1 MSRERTLLERLAR
14 PDAARDRTARED
26 RGEIL
31 RSVLSNLQRILNT
44 RLGHAPA
51 QPDLGMPAP
60 SEIVR
65 TGPEAADWIADTLK
79 SCIEKYEPR
88 LADVQVTPA
97 EREDPGLTLHFR
109 VSARLTAS
117 QEPLPVRFDTTV
129 DPAGRIRVK
138 D

>member
-14 PDAARDRTARED
+14 PDVARDRTARED
-26 RGEIL
+26 PAETI
-31 RSVLSNLQRILNT
+31 RSVLANLQRILNS

-60 SEIVR
+60 SEILQ
-65 TGPEAADWIADTLK
+65 TGPEAAGWIADTLK

-88 LADVQVTPA
+88 LADVRVTPV
-97 EREDPGLTLHFR
+97 EGEEPGLSLHFQ
-109 VSARLTAS
+109 VNARLATARD
-117 QEPLPVRFDTTV
+117 PLPVRFDTLV